1 MARTRSPLLTR
12 ILFLLAWFQVMGP
25 AVSSVADAFRLDKR
39 EAYVHMESETGPGCV
54 LVHGHDCLLCS
65 VSTGPNGSAPE
76 PPSTPIAADRAI
88 TPARAQVMRR
98 ESDCRATASQRA
110 PPMMSV

>member
-12 ILFLLAWFQVMGP
+12 FLFLLAWFQVMGP
-25 AVSSVADAFRLDKR
+25 AVSSVADAWRLDKR

-65 VSTGPNGSAPE
+65 VATGPNGTSTSAPR
-76 PPSTPIAADRAI
+76 TPIV
-88 TPARAQVMRR
+88 TARVIAPVSLEAPRR
-98 ESDCRATASQRA
+98 EGVGRGTASQRA

>member
-12 ILFLLAWFQVMGP
+12 FLFLLAWFQVMGP
-25 AVSSVADAFRLDKR
+25 AVSSVADAWRLDKR

-65 VSTGPNGSAPE
+65 VATGPNGTSPSAPRI
-76 PPSTPIAADRAI
+76 PIVAARAI
-88 TPARAQVMRR
+88 APVRVDAPRR
-98 ESDCRATASQRA
+98 ESVCRGTASQRA
-110 PPMMSV
+110 PPVMSV